1 MLVQRVLTPDSW
13 LDSWTVLGEAG
24 PVEPIERY
32 FGLPFAGC
40 RMPDAGCRMP
50 DARCRMRRRCG

>member
-13 LDSWTVLGEAG
+13 LDSRTILGDGG

-50 DARCRMRRRCG
+50 HA

>member
-13 LDSWTVLGEAG
+13 LDSRTVLGEAG

-32 FGLPFAGC
+32 LAC
-40 RMPDAGCRMP
+40 VTDILRDRY
-50 DARCRMRRRCG
+50 